1 MEDCKDHKES
11 RKKAAEAVFKE
22 FHKRELPNDKVFCAP
37 LNVNQIQPKK
47 LVNPVLESRNHRQM
61 QQEIKINKKL
71 GINVLNQK
79 SELSKKFQ
87 NLKREKKTVSNN
99 KLSEFEQ
106 VINKRR
112 NDIEEAEQEEKEEI
126 LPEFLKVKLG
136 LNKSNKNA

>member
-22 FHKRELPNDKVFCAP
+22 FHKRELPNNKVFCP
-37 LNVNQIQPKK
+37 PEIVNQIQPKK
-47 LVNPVLESRNHRQM
+47 LVNPVLESKNHRQM

-87 NLKREKKTVSNN
+87 SLKMEKKTISDD
-99 KLSEFEQ
+99 KLTEFELM
-106 VINKRR
+106 INKRR
-112 NDIEEAEQEEKEEI
+112 LDIEEAEQEEEKKRKTPRIFES
-126 LPEFLKVKLG
+126 KTRAK
-136 LNKSNKNA
+136 

>member
-1 MEDCKDHKES
+1 MEDPKES

-22 FHKRELPNDKVFCAP
+22 FHKRELPNEKVFCP
-37 LNVNQIQPKK
+37 PELVTQVQPKK
-47 LVNPVLESRNHRQM
+47 LVNPVLDSKNHRQM

-87 NLKREKKTVSNN
+87 SLKMEKKTTTSD

-106 VINKRR
+106 MINKRR
-112 NDIEEAEQEEKEEI
+112 LDIEEAEQEEEKKEK
-126 LPEFLKVKLG
+126 LPEFLKIKQG
-136 LNKSNKNA
+136 LNKSTKNA